1 MNIALNLF
9 RLQSIDTII
18 FRYNARIA
26 QIDQILND
34 NTTITEIEHE
44 ISDIKSLVEERNR
57 KLKQVTNQVESTQLK
72 LKLNQNALFGGKIS
86 NSKELRDLEQEAD
99 ALNRF
104 IEKIE
109 EDQLE
114 CMLAVEET
122 QISLQNAENK
132 LIDTKAR
139 KTEADSKL
147 LGEKLKMEKD
157 LPSLLHQKKTISDG
171 IDPEIQKVYSNLLM
185 TKNGLA
191 VVEVIDDAC
200 SACGYELTPADQQ
213 SARSPAS
220 LLRCKICSRI
230 LFKS

>member
-1 MNIALNLF
+1 MNIALSLF

-18 FRYNARIA
+18 FRYKARIA
-26 QIDQILND
+26 QIDRILND
-34 NTTITEIEHE
+34 KTIITEIEHE
-44 ISDIKSLVEERNR
+44 ISEIKSLLEERNIS
-57 KLKQVTNQVESTQLK
+57 LKQVTNQVESTQLK

-104 IEKIE
+104 IAKLE
-109 EDQLE
+109 EDELE
-114 CMLAVEET
+114 CMMAVEEA

-132 LIDTKAR
+132 LNDTKGR
-139 KTEADSKL
+139 KTETDANL
-147 LGEKLKMEKD
+147 LGEKLKMEKE
-157 LPSLLHQKKTISDG
+157 LPSLLHQKKTIFDG
-171 IDPEIQKVYSNLLM
+171 IVPEIQIVYSNLLN

-191 VVEVIDDAC
+191 VVEVIDDSC
-200 SACGYELTPADQQ
+200 SACGYELAPADQQ

-220 LLRCKICSRI
+220 LLRCKVCSRI

>member
-1 MNIALNLF
+1 MNNALSLF
-9 RLQSIDTII
+9 RLQSIDTIV
-18 FRYNARIA
+18 FKTYARIA
-26 QIDQILND
+26 QIDQVLND
-34 NTTITEIEHE
+34 NSVINEIETS
-44 ISDIKSLVEERNR
+44 ISESKKLLEERNHSL
-57 KLKQVTNQVESTQLK
+57 KLITIQVESNQLK

-104 IEKIE
+104 ISKLE

-114 CMLAVEET
+114 CMLAVEEA
-122 QISLQNAENK
+122 QISLQNSENI
-132 LIDTKAR
+132 LIEAMAR
-139 KTEADSKL
+139 KTESNASL
-147 LGEKLKMEKD
+147 LGEKLKMERE
-157 LPSLLHQKKTISDG
+157 LPGLLHQKKTIFDG
-171 IDPEIQKVYSNLLM
+171 IDPEIQKVYSNLML

-220 LLRCKICSRI
+220 LLRCKICARI
-230 LFKS
+230 LYKS